1 MSAVPQGFN
10 ELYKR
15 NYAAIY
21 RVCYIYMQNQQDA
34 EDCTEDAFLKV
45 INTGMTFNNEDHERA
60 WLTVT
65 ASNICKDKL
74 KHWWRK
80 KTEDIADHEDIAAEE
95 KDAAGDV
102 LEAVKALPAKY
113 KEVVILF
120 YYEGY
125 KTEEIA
131 KLVKKPA
138 STVRNLLR
146 DARAKLKTALGGEF
160 NEQ

>member
-45 INTGMTFNNEDHERA
+45 INTGMTFNNEDHE
-60 WLTVT
+60 
-65 ASNICKDKL
+65 
-74 KHWWRK
+74 
-80 KTEDIADHEDIAAEE
+80 
-95 KDAAGDV
+95 
-102 LEAVKALPAKY
+102 
-113 KEVVILF
+113 
-120 YYEGY
+120 
-125 KTEEIA
+125 TEEIA

>member
-1 MSAVPQGFN
+1 
-10 ELYKR
+10 
-15 NYAAIY
+15 
-21 RVCYIYMQNQQDA
+21 
-34 EDCTEDAFLKV
+34 
-45 INTGMTFNNEDHERA
+45 MTFNNEDHERA

-95 KDAAGDV
+95 KDADGDV